1 MKSSYL
7 DDVALIELFIKG
19 QAHLAA
25 NEKLQVQSTLDVE
38 QLLSR
43 KGQVLAIAHLK
54 ASPPEIR
61 VRCQSTYTELLDKT
75 LRSQGFLP
83 PSPDDTAG
91 FICYERYKGPE
102 GYQLHCEPARLLW
115 REWWIRYRQNRP
127 QFLDM
132 ELLLFTHNQWYPIR
146 NIVFSNG
153 TLFVTTYRGE
163 TAHQGDD
170 LVIWAE
176 NKALP
181 ARRSR
186 FISGRGTP
194 RQQPTA
200 AHQTS
205 TDKPLAAPRSQT
217 SAPGTLKPLPSQSAI
232 ASASSAVVNRGNC
245 SVPQAWRTV
254 ARCEAG
260 KIYIKTAIGE
270 LVVEGANLRCQLRK

>member
-7 DDVALIELFIKG
+7 DDVALIERFIEG

-25 NEKLQVQSTLDVE
+25 NEKLQVQSTLDTD

-43 KGQVLAIAHLK
+43 KGQVLAIARLK
-54 ASPPEIR
+54 TDPPEIR
-61 VRCQSTYTELLDKT
+61 VRSESTYTELLDKT
-75 LRSQGFLP
+75 LRSRGFLP
-83 PSPDDTAG
+83 PRAHNMAG
-91 FICYERYKGPE
+91 FVRYERYKGPA
-102 GYQLHCEPARLLW
+102 GYQLRCEPARLLW

-146 NIVFSNG
+146 NIVFSNS

-176 NKALP
+176 NKTP
-181 ARRSR
+181 QARRSR
-186 FISGRGTP
+186 PISGTRAQLQRQPGQTP
-194 RQQPTA
+194 VNTRPSPTR
-200 AHQTS
+200 S
-205 TDKPLAAPRSQT
+205 PL
-217 SAPGTLKPLPSQSAI
+217 SAPQISQSEV
-232 ASASSAVVNRGNC
+232 SQPAVSTAKGTAVNGNNC
-245 SVPQAWRTV
+245 SLPQAWRSV

-260 KIYIKTAIGE
+260 KIYIKTALGE
-270 LVVEGANLRCQLRK
+270 LVIAGTDLHCQLNK